1 MCFNASLGIPGENA
15 GMLHDAGTE
24 SVTGGRGLA
33 RSGGVWEI
41 VGVLAAVVP
50 CAILAG
56 LYLATED
63 MRFLA
68 ACSALALLA
77 AVLVFIRGP
86 RRASLTRRG
95 AGAGGRAGKLIDRL
109 GGAAKL
115 TAAGSALR
123 RTFTLQILKLL
134 CFVVWMLAWGVTAAL
149 YARVAENAN
158 MTALMMLV
166 VFGGFSPV
174 VIYYGLESGM
184 KKLNRR
190 LRADE

>member
-1 MCFNASLGIPGENA
+1 
-15 GMLHDAGTE
+15 MLHDAGTGA
-24 SVTGGRGLA
+24 VTGGRGLA

-50 CAILAG
+50 CAVLAG

-63 MRFLA
+63 MRFLV

-77 AVLVFIRGP
+77 AVLIFIRGP
-86 RRASLTRRG
+86 RRARLTRRG
-95 AGAGGRAGKLIDRL
+95 PGAGGRASGLAGKLIDRL
-109 GGAAKL
+109 GGSAKL
-115 TAAGSALR
+115 TAAGSAVR
-123 RTFTLQILKLL
+123 RTFTVQVLKLL
-134 CFVVWMLAWGVTAAL
+134 GFVVWMLAWGVTAAL

-184 KKLNRR
+184 KKLGRR